1 MAPLAKVVDD
11 KLGRP
16 VQLMMNIAS
25 SEVKAASID
34 PAPGRVILLVNP
46 RTCGATL
53 AASWTRPGTLPM
65 RMPRQKMK
73 HQQRLKRI
81 RS

>member
-25 SEVKAASID
+25 SEVKAASVA
-34 PAPGRVILLVNP
+34 PAPGRVILLATP
-46 RTCGATL
+46 RICWATL
-53 AASWTRPGTLPM
+53 AMS
-65 RMPRQKMK
+65 
-73 HQQRLKRI
+73 
-81 RS
+81 